1 MRSTSSLPRTFLVKV
16 GSVANGF
23 RVIADV
29 IGVLWDSRTQLL
41 HWVDIDKAE
50 VHTYELPTLV
60 SMLS

>member
-1 MRSTSSLPRTFLVKV
+1 LTLNISSLPRIFLVKV
-16 GSVANGF
+16 SWLAQEEAA
-23 RVIADV
+23 ADV

-50 VHTYELPTLV
+50 VHTYELPTSV